1 MTRKRILETATDR
14 ISIAACQ
21 EAAAR
26 IQYVLEWSA
35 TNADLKYTTIEAG
48 FEVEVVAKTQLS

>member
-1 MTRKRILETATDR
+1 LETATDG

-35 TNADLKYTTIEAG
+35 TNADFKYTTIKAG
-48 FEVEVVAKTQLS
+48 FEVEVVPKTQLS